1 MNTNTINSGSA
12 HLGSKPSEAT
22 NTGANKTPI
31 TVSELLAAYR
41 AGKLTPKEVLTQ
53 RLSEARGDKNNCW
66 IECISTEQLENFLG
80 ALKNKSVE
88 ELPLYGIPFAIKD
101 NIDLAGLPTTAG
113 CREYAYTPTDSAF
126 VVQKLIAAGAVPIG
140 KTNLDQ
146 FATGLVGT
154 RSPWGAVNN
163 SFNAQYISGGSSSGS
178 AVSVAT
184 GQVCFS
190 LGTDT
195 AGSGRVPAAF
205 NNIVGMKASK
215 GLVSCTGVVPAC
227 RSLDCVTLF
236 AHTTDDI
243 NNLLN
248 IAGVYDANDC
258 YARANNQHNTNK
270 AYQPKGA
277 LTGTKIG
284 VPKASQLTFFGNAS
298 AEQLFNA
305 ALDKLKSQ
313 NVELIEIDFQAFID
327 AALLLYQGPWV
338 AERYA
343 AIQDF
348 FEADSSRC
356 LPVIEAIVSGA
367 RGKTAVDAFKA
378 MYKLQAFKVQCDAI
392 MQTLNAVVIPTAG
405 TIYTIDEVNADP
417 IQLNSNIGHYTN
429 FMNLLD
435 YSAIALPAGM
445 QSTGLPFGITL
456 FGPAWSDRAL
466 LSMGAQWQQLLGLPL
481 GATQTPLPALGQ
493 SLAKDSNLVEIAVCG
508 AHLKDLPLNFQL
520 TERNATLV
528 KATQTAASYKLY
540 ALAGGP
546 PYRPGLIRVE
556 ENGAAI
562 EVEVWEMPV
571 ENLGSFLAGIR
582 QPLGL
587 GKVEIAD
594 GTWVTSFICEGYA
607 VKGARDI
614 TEFGG
619 WRGYLVG

>member
-1 MNTNTINSGSA
+1 MNINVVNSESPLTTN
-12 HLGSKPSEAT
+12 
-22 NTGANKTPI
+22 NKAPI
-31 TVSELLAAYR
+31 TVSALLAAYS
-41 AGKLTPKEVLTQ
+41 AGKLTPKAVLTQ
-53 RLSEARGDKNNCW
+53 RLSEARADKNNCW
-66 IECISTEQLENFLG
+66 IECISNEQLENFLK
-80 ALKNKSVE
+80 ALHNKSVE

-163 SFNAQYISGGSSSGS
+163 SFNKDYISGGSSSGS

-215 GLVSCTGVVPAC
+215 GLLSCTGLVPAC

-243 NNLLN
+243 NLLLN
-248 IAGVYDANDC
+248 VAGVYDANDC
-258 YARANNQHNTNK
+258 YARENNQHNTNK

-284 VPKASQLTFFGNAS
+284 VPKACQLKFFGNTGT
-298 AEQLFNA
+298 EQLFNA
-305 ALDKLKSQ
+305 ALETLKTQ
-313 NVELIEIDFQAFID
+313 NVELIEIDFQPFID

-348 FEADSSRC
+348 FEANSSRC
-356 LPVIEAIVSGA
+356 LPVIETIVSGA

-392 MQTLNAVVIPTAG
+392 MQTLKAVVIPTAG
-405 TIYTIDEVNADP
+405 TVYTIAEVNADP

-435 YSAIALPAGM
+435 YAAIALPAGM

-456 FGPAWSDRAL
+456 FGPLWSDRAL

-481 GATQTPLPALGQ
+481 GATQTPLPALAK
-493 SLAKDSNLVEIAVCG
+493 SLPKDSNLVEIAVCG

-520 TERNATLV
+520 LERKATLV
-528 KATQTAASYKLY
+528 KATKTAASYKLY

-562 EVEVWEMPV
+562 EVEVWQMPV
-571 ENLGSFLAGIR
+571 ENLGSFLAGIP

-587 GKVEIAD
+587 GKVELAD
-594 GTWVTSFICEGYA
+594 GAWVTSFICEGYA
-607 VKGARDI
+607 VGGATDI
-614 TEFGG
+614 THFGG